1 MVFLSSYL
9 LKIILKE
16 ISVKLSKKADYSFEC
31 EILEKNSRIKY
42 DMIENSENYEL
53 LERIYD
59 GADRKITSGLFSIAS
74 FLGIIVNLFSVFVII
89 MTESFYISFVVLI
102 QFIVMIVAAYNSGE
116 KEYESYKTS
125 SEYFRRA
132 KVYSAMQNSAEYSD
146 ERYLFDYKNNI
157 SAEWEKYYE
166 YASKRELKTIG
177 KNFFRIKSL
186 SILMS
191 LTAFSVSAVML
202 FPLIKGEISAGLYIS
217 ITGAVFSLVHP
228 MSWTF
233 SDNVKKLVRDMNYM
247 NDYNKFI
254 SLPETELKNS
264 NENLYEK
271 PETIS
276 FRNVSFK
283 YPGNVNYVL
292 KNFSLELKKNKSYA
306 FVGANGAGK
315 STVIKLLLGIYEDYT
330 GDILING
337 KNQKNILREQWYR
350 YFSVVFQD
358 FSKYQISVKNNITM
372 GKSAENKI
380 QKIAE
385 ISGVSE
391 ILETLPEKEN
401 TVLGYTKNG
410 HDLSGGQWQK
420 IALSRALFRDSEI
433 QILDEPTAS
442 LDPVT
447 EKKLYED
454 FSEIPYKSMKIL
466 ITHRLGGVKSAD
478 EILVLDSGKITENGN
493 HEELMKKRG
502 LYYEMYESQRKWYSE

>member
-1 MVFLSSYL
+1 
-9 LKIILKE
+9 
-16 ISVKLSKKADYSFEC
+16 
-31 EILEKNSRIKY
+31 
-42 DMIENSENYEL
+42 
-53 LERIYD
+53 
-59 GADRKITSGLFSIAS
+59 
-74 FLGIIVNLFSVFVII
+74 
-89 MTESFYISFVVLI
+89 
-102 QFIVMIVAAYNSGE
+102 
-116 KEYESYKTS
+116 
-125 SEYFRRA
+125 
-132 KVYSAMQNSAEYSD
+132 
-146 ERYLFDYKNNI
+146 
-157 SAEWEKYYE
+157 
-166 YASKRELKTIG
+166 
-177 KNFFRIKSL
+177 
-186 SILMS
+186 MS

-202 FPLIKGEISAGLYIS
+202 FPLIKEEISAGLYIS

-337 KNQKNILREQWYR
+337 KNQKNIPCEQWYR

-372 GKSAENKI
+372 GKPAENKI

-447 EKKLYED
+447 EKNY
-454 FSEIPYKSMKIL
+454 MKIFQKSL
-466 ITHRLGGVKSAD
+466 INL
-478 EILVLDSGKITENGN
+478 
-493 HEELMKKRG
+493 
-502 LYYEMYESQRKWYSE
+502 

>member
-1 MVFLSSYL
+1 
-9 LKIILKE
+9 
-16 ISVKLSKKADYSFEC
+16 
-31 EILEKNSRIKY
+31 
-42 DMIENSENYEL
+42 
-53 LERIYD
+53 
-59 GADRKITSGLFSIAS
+59 
-74 FLGIIVNLFSVFVII
+74 
-89 MTESFYISFVVLI
+89 
-102 QFIVMIVAAYNSGE
+102 
-116 KEYESYKTS
+116 
-125 SEYFRRA
+125 
-132 KVYSAMQNSAEYSD
+132 
-146 ERYLFDYKNNI
+146 
-157 SAEWEKYYE
+157 
-166 YASKRELKTIG
+166 
-177 KNFFRIKSL
+177 
-186 SILMS
+186 
-191 LTAFSVSAVML
+191 
-202 FPLIKGEISAGLYIS
+202 IS

-337 KNQKNILREQWYR
+337 KNQKNIPREQWYR

-372 GKSAENKI
+372 GKPAENKI

-410 HDLSGGQWQK
+410 HDLSGGQWQRTA
-420 IALSRALFRDSEI
+420 IARGVYRNYDFI
-433 QILDEPTAS
+433 VLDEPTAAI
-442 LDPVT
+442 DPIA
-447 EKKLYED
+447 ENDMYER
-454 FSEIPYKSMKIL
+454 FSELGNDGIFFVV
-466 ITHRLGGVKSAD
+466 THRLASVKYCNKI
-478 EILVLDSGKITENGN
+478 ILMEKGKILCSGS
-493 HEELMKKRG
+493 HEELLKKSEK
-502 LYYEMYESQRKWYSE
+502 YYEMWTSQASMYI